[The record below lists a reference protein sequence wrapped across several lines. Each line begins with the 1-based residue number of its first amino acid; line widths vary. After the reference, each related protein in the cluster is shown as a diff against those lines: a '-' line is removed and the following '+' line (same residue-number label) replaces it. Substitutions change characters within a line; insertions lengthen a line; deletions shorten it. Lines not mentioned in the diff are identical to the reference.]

1 MSRLRDH
8 ISWKHSRPSL
18 PRTTIMGFSTKFA
31 VWYPR
36 GEGLLAPLSSPTPTS
51 SYQVTRQ
58 CRESRHRS
66 APASKIL
73 FWYSAVVCASCGGG
87 MSAVANVGRDQHRV
101 GMYVE
106 YVQHVRVRC
115 ALAAADSRN
124 PTADECRGVRGV
136 GRLASRD
143 ATIASSQYR
152 NTLCHHSL

>member
-1 MSRLRDH
+1 
-8 ISWKHSRPSL
+8 
-18 PRTTIMGFSTKFA
+18 MGFSTKFA

-101 GMYVE
+101 GMYVK
-106 YVQHVRVRC
+106 YVQRVIVRFP
-115 ALAAADSRN
+115 LAAADNGN
-124 PTADECRGVRGV
+124 PATDEGRGVRAAQWGQV
-136 GRLASRD
+136 ALDPRVQSSHRSWEKERTR
-143 ATIASSQYR
+143 ATEVAMVVHTHRY
-152 NTLCHHSL
+152 